1 MRQFQNSP
9 NKMHQDVQL
18 LLPWYVNNTL
28 KTDEKGL
35 VESHLKVC
43 LQCREQMVELRE
55 ISHHVAYDVDPLSVK
70 ALLSFSELS
79 ERIHESKLAIPDQ
92 TKKTFTLADFKCP
105 RIGSNKKKS
114 FSGYAV
120 FVQAATV
127 LIVITGMIHFNE
139 LDSAKNQNNQFYTL
153 SSSNNV
159 ALMKNEIRVVF
170 SKTVNKIQIDQ
181 TLLSVDGKIISGP
194 SQQGVYVIRINDIN
208 VSGREI
214 TELVAKLRAQ
224 SHIVFAEPALSALLQ
239 NQSG

>member
-1 MRQFQNSP
+1 
-9 NKMHQDVQL
+9 
-18 LLPWYVNNTL
+18 
-28 KTDEKGL
+28 
-35 VESHLKVC
+35 
-43 LQCREQMVELRE
+43 
-55 ISHHVAYDVDPLSVK
+55 
-70 ALLSFSELS
+70 
-79 ERIHESKLAIPDQ
+79 
-92 TKKTFTLADFKCP
+92 
-105 RIGSNKKKS
+105 
-114 FSGYAV
+114 
-120 FVQAATV
+120 
-127 LIVITGMIHFNE
+127 
-139 LDSAKNQNNQFYTL
+139 
-153 SSSNNV
+153 NNV